1 MTPRERPSPHPRRE
15 GGGRPGRPRT
25 RLFLALELPEET
37 RRPLAEWRDR
47 ALGEFEELR
56 PVRADY
62 LHVTLVFL
70 GWQYERDVD
79 RIVSVAFEALS
90 ESPGCELVPAGFVPV
105 PKRGPRLFAL
115 DLEDPE
121 GGAAAVQAAA
131 AQALVAERLYA
142 PEKRP
147 FWPHVTLA
155 RVKRGRRPPRIDAPD
170 PPGGAFTASTVTL
183 YRSVLQPQGARY
195 EALHRH
201 TLG

>member
-1 MTPRERPSPHPRRE
+1 LSRERPGS
-15 GGGRPGRPRT
+15 PRT
-25 RLFLALELPEET
+25 RLFLALELPDPA
-37 RRPLAEWRDR
+37 RRSIAAWRDSALADQADLRLMRR
-47 ALGEFEELR
+47 A
-56 PVRADY
+56 Y

-79 RIVSVAFEALS
+79 RVAATAFESLAGL
-90 ESPGCELVPAGFVPV
+90 PPATLAGRGLVPV

-115 DLEDPE
+115 DLSDD
-121 GGAAAVQAAA
+121 GGRAATVQAAA
-131 AQALVAERLYA
+131 AEALGGARFYE

-155 RVKRGRRPPRIDAPD
+155 RVKRGRRAPRLAADD
-170 PPGGAFTASTVTL
+170 PPAEPFESSVVTL

-195 EALHRH
+195 EPLHRH